1 MSGQFK
7 SLTGKRSLLPIALF
21 LSLFFL
27 ETRAPDHFQFV
38 FSLESECFPSI
49 PDPNL
54 YDVFFTKVGIPLLYG
69 IFATKRYTRL
79 CLGPFLNVQPWSQ
92 PHNPLTLF
100 NLKTER
106 LEISPIGLTWG
117 FKNRFFSRGI

>member
-1 MSGQFK
+1 MPGQLK
-7 SLTGKRSLLPIALF
+7 SLTEKRSLVLIALF
-21 LSLFFL
+21 LIFFFL
-27 ETRAPDHFQFV
+27 ETRAPDHFLIV

-117 FKNRFFSRGI
+117 FKNRFFSHDI